1 MAYIAR
7 AHLQAQSV
15 PFLSCLSWV
24 YHNNA
29 LPVGIGDLLDMPGIS
44 SGGIQFTGGRNCLP
58 EVHEVQY
65 MYGLQY
71 G

>member
-44 SGGIQFTGGRNCLP
+44 SGGGTSVDCCF
-58 EVHEVQY
+58 EVFPFSQGW
-65 MYGLQY
+65 GLCAY
-71 G
+71 